1 MLLVGAGCLMLLTPA
16 SGREQTVYLYLDDDD
31 NADSV
36 YAKLDTAAATGSL
49 PGFRLLDAC
58 LGYSQRIRPGRYAVT
73 PDMSTLRLFRNLRN
87 GSQAPVKLT
96 IPVVRTPERLAAELA
111 RHLQPDS
118 ATLARCFADEAFCR
132 RYGCDT
138 ATLLCLFLPNTY
150 DVWWNTT
157 PDALMR
163 RMQRESRAFWTDE
176 RREQARAAG
185 LTPNEVITLA
195 SIVEQETADNSEKPR
210 VAGMYLNRLHR
221 GMKLQADPTVKYALG
236 DFSLRRILHKHLAAD
251 SPYNTYRYAGLPPGP
266 ICIPS
271 LASIEAVLRYERHN
285 YIFMCAKEDFS
296 GSHNFAATGGSR
308 TITVNSSGEWR
319 IGTRTYDWGHLTV
332 NGNTLTVMVDENTN
346 TTQRTDYFTVKS
358 GDMERRIN
366 ITQQGK
372 TAVLQPSRTAT
383 IKSVTVNND
392 ADVDGKKGLSV
403 KVSFNIK
410 GMKGHDA
417 KMSCYFHDSAGN
429 ALIDTNGAY
438 CTSGKTPKVAVS
450 REFKPLYENTV
461 FTNLEVKIPYDELHL
476 QGLYPRTLKVDVII
490 WDYTTSSPTE
500 MARKYNT
507 TFTCTPFP
515 LVPYLKVDGM
525 ATDRT
530 IKFEASGGRK
540 RYSVSTDARTYET
553 WGVPAWCSIVDKTAS
568 GFTLAC
574 NRNYSSLP
582 RNDYMLVKASGKE
595 VRINI
600 KQDAKSGPTVAI
612 NKIWVDHNVFNGA
625 VKGMNVHVKMDVSG
639 MKGQTIKYYVR
650 FYQENNL
657 TQLIDG
663 NGNPIYAYQ
672 TSVVKY
678 ENSTYNDW
686 SIFIPNSNI
695 FSAVNSNGRFSLDV
709 EIRDNNGKLLAKKE
723 NYQFHT
729 I

>member
-1 MLLVGAGCLMLLTPA
+1 M
-16 SGREQTVYLYLDDDD
+16 
-31 NADSV
+31 
-36 YAKLDTAAATGSL
+36 KLDRALILCAAFLLCAGLACAQQRKRIDRSVPAKEQRAQTKAPSSASSKTRKRTSTATAGRRSSYFGISSRSASFG
-49 PGFRLLDAC
+49 PGGGTKTFTV
-58 LGYSQRIRPGRYAVT
+58 SSSSPWRIKV
-73 PDMSTLRLFRNLRN
+73 STLHWGHLSRN
-87 GSQAPVKLT
+87 GNTLT
-96 IPVVRTPERLAAELA
+96 LRIDKNTERSVRTGYFEISTGKRSI
-111 RHLQPDS
+111 RVDISQDKG
-118 ATLARCFADEAFCR
+118 ATL
-132 RYGCDT
+132 
-138 ATLLCLFLPNTY
+138 
-150 DVWWNTT
+150 DV
-157 PDALMR
+157 
-163 RMQRESRAFWTDE
+163 S
-176 RREQARAAG
+176 
-185 LTPNEVITLA
+185 
-195 SIVEQETADNSEKPR
+195 SS
-210 VAGMYLNRLHR
+210 
-221 GMKLQADPTVKYALG
+221 
-236 DFSLRRILHKHLAAD
+236 SL
-251 SPYNTYRYAGLPPGP
+251 
-266 ICIPS
+266 
-271 LASIEAVLRYERHN
+271 
-285 YIFMCAKEDFS
+285 
-296 GSHNFAATGGSR
+296 NFAATGGSR